1 MAEESRL
8 LELASAIAEG
18 SKVNWD
24 AIEQASSDQQ
34 ERSVVHELRVLADIA
49 DVANSAPSESPVM
62 TESPSSERSKVW
74 GHLRLIE
81 LVGVGSFGSVFR
93 AWDDK
98 LQLEVAL
105 KLMRSSDEAAAIGS
119 PRPSKDL
126 LKEPRMLARVR
137 HHNVVRVFGADCHDG
152 AVGLWMELVKGRTL
166 LDIVK
171 AHGPMSADEAT
182 LIGMHLCG
190 ALAAV
195 HRAGLLHRDLKA
207 SNVMREDGGRV
218 VLMDFGA
225 GRPIPAAGEW
235 VLDIVGSPAYLAPEL
250 FLGRKPS
257 ATSDIYSLGVL
268 LYHLVTGQYPV
279 EGSKASEVELAH
291 QQQRAKPLR
300 DARPDLPAGFVS
312 VVERTLSP
320 NPKLRYQTAGSLGA
334 ALAAATGVPYNED
347 SERPAP
353 NGWPA
358 WKWLT
363 AAAVG
368 ILLVA
373 ALWFVRAVPSRNP
386 SPSEA
391 SFPAI
396 AQPSATPAAPQP
408 GAYRVSAAF
417 YAFRDGQDVELA
429 AGSNVSPGDRL
440 FLTLDVSQPV
450 FTYVVNQDEKGES
463 YLLFPLPGQELTNP
477 VRTGVNRIPGS
488 GNGDALYWQV
498 TSAGGRE
505 HFYVFVTPERLTAFE
520 QMLTALPH
528 AEIGK
533 PVLSAP
539 LSKDAIGILRGV
551 GGLVKADD
559 AADPIR
565 FRLLVQSRCELA
577 LRVRAA
583 CGRGRLRSTTL

>member
-1 MAEESRL
+1 M
-8 LELASAIAEG
+8 
-18 SKVNWD
+18 
-24 AIEQASSDQQ
+24 
-34 ERSVVHELRVLADIA
+34 HELRVLADIA
-49 DVANSAPSESPVM
+49 DITNSAPSASAPVM
-62 TESPSSERSKVW
+62 TESPSSDRSKVW

-119 PRPSKDL
+119 PTPSKDL

-225 GRPIPAAGEW
+225 GRPIPLAGEW
-235 VLDIVGSPAYLAPEL
+235 ILDIVGSPAYLAPEL

-257 ATSDIYSLGVL
+257 VASDIYGLGVL
-268 LYHLVTGQYPV
+268 LYHLVTGEYPV
-279 EGSKASEVELAH
+279 DGTTAQEVELAH
-291 QQQRAKPLR
+291 RQERRNPLR
-300 DARPDLPAGFVS
+300 DARPDLPASFVA
-312 VVERTLSP
+312 VVERALSP
-320 NPKLRYQTAGSLGA
+320 NPKQRYQSAGNVGA
-334 ALAAATGVPYNED
+334 ALAAAAGVVPRE
-347 SERPAP
+347 EREHSSQKIR
-353 NGWPA
+353 G
-358 WKWLT
+358 WLT
-363 AAAVG
+363 AAAVAV
-368 ILLVA
+368 LLIA
-373 ALWFVRAVPSRNP
+373 AVWFGRTAFDRI
-386 SPSEA
+386 A
-391 SFPAI
+391 STS
-396 AQPSATPAAPQP
+396 QPSNQAIEAPVPVSTAPQLN
-408 GAYRVSAAF
+408 AYRVSAAF
-417 YAFRDGQDVELA
+417 YAFRDGKEIELA
-429 AGSNVSPGDRL
+429 AGSTVSPGDRL
-440 FLTLDVSQPV
+440 FLTLDVSTPV
-450 FTYVVNQDEKGES
+450 FTYVINQDEKGES

-477 VRTGVNRIPGS
+477 VRTGSNRIPGS
-488 GNGDALYWQV
+488 GNGDKLYWQV

-505 HFYVFVTPERLTAFE
+505 HFYLFVTPERLTAFE

-528 AEIGK
+528 AELGK

-539 LSKDAIGILRGV
+539 LSRDAIGILRGV
-551 GGLVKADD
+551 GGLVEADKS
-559 AADPIR
+559 ASPDPSQ
-565 FRLLVQSRCELA
+565 FGNTEA
-577 LRVRAA
+577 LSSGPHNANGLWARRITFDNPVK
-583 CGRGRLRSTTL
+583 